1 MKTLKIANRV
11 VPAIGLGTWNMGDH
25 LDTHD
30 QEVAAL
36 QAGLNAGARVIDT
49 AEMYGNGNSEKL
61 VGDAIKGY
69 DRDSLFII
77 DKVLP
82 HNAVPGRLEKS
93 LDRSLNLVGVDYFD
107 LYLYHWR
114 SGESLA
120 DMVSEMERVKAEG
133 KIKAWGV
140 SNFDLAD
147 MEELMRV
154 KDGTNCAANED
165 LYNISSRGI
174 EYNLLPWQKQHDI
187 PMIAYTPVAHGDS
200 MGANVTKN
208 PVLQRIAANHKV
220 SVYSVMLAWAIRN
233 PQTLAI
239 PQSSNAVHTEAN
251 VKAGSLE
258 LNKDEWAALE
268 KEFPKPTSQQPLDIL

>member
-1 MKTLKIANRV
+1 MQTVKIANQT

-25 LDTHD
+25 LDSHD

-36 QAGLNAGARVIDT
+36 QAGLDAGARLLDT

-82 HNAVPGRLEKS
+82 HNAVPGRLERS
-93 LDRSLNLVGVDYFD
+93 LDRSLSLVGVDYFD

-120 DMVSEMERVKAEG
+120 NMVSEMEKVKAKG

-154 KDGTNCAANED
+154 YDGKNCAANED

-174 EYNLLPWQKQHDI
+174 EYDLLPWQKQHHI

-200 MGANVTKN
+200 MGANVTQN
-208 PVLQRIAANHKV
+208 AVLQRVAANHKV
-220 SVYSVMLAWAIRN
+220 SVYSVMLAWAIRT
-233 PQTLAI
+233 PQVLAI
-239 PQSSNAVHTEAN
+239 PQSSNPVHTKAN
-251 VKAGSLE
+251 VDAGNLE
-258 LNKDEWAALE
+258 LSKDEWSALA
-268 KEFPKPTSQQPLDIL
+268 KEFPKPTSKQPLDIL